1 MSDKEKGIWN
11 GGDTFNT
18 KYDKMIRESED
29 YFDEI
34 DSETD
39 MRESLKKRQ
48 KVMDETRIE
57 RKPMHELY
65 NDIDYEEKTPVS
77 GMGGVKRTK

>member
-1 MSDKEKGIWN
+1 MSEENKGIWN

-29 YFDEI
+29 YYDEI

-39 MRESLKKRQ
+39 MRESLKKIHR
-48 KVMDETRIE
+48 
-57 RKPMHELY
+57 
-65 NDIDYEEKTPVS
+65 
-77 GMGGVKRTK
+77 